1 MFADNAQISHRQ
13 LFRQILLGLSGIYF
27 LTVPVC
33 GELRGRQGMLSLL
46 GGMVLYLFLCIYFI
60 RLKTVFRS
68 PLQYMGKTAGRIFI
82 LLYLSWMWF
91 AGVYLLLLI
100 ARITDRFLIRSEEH
114 TSELQSP

>member
-100 ARITDRFLIRSEEH
+100 ARITDRFSY
-114 TSELQSP
+114 